1 MESRIVV
8 AGVLTILI
16 GSFIFFW
23 GFRSANWTFWVLGG
37 LIVILGFFVTLGGIA
52 YTPLEEL

>member
-16 GSFIFFW
+16 GSFLFYW
-23 GFRSANWTFWVLGG
+23 GFRSANWTFWIFGG
-37 LIVILGFFVTLGGIA
+37 LVTILGFFVTLGGIT
-52 YTPLEEL
+52 YTPIEEL

>member
-16 GSFIFFW
+16 GSLIFFW
-23 GFRSANWTFWVLGG
+23 GFRSANWTFWVFGG
-37 LIVILGFFVTLGGIA
+37 LVVVSGFFVTLAGIT